1 MMDTADQ
8 RCDSLPGLA
17 QSVDPVCSATR
28 TRRDD
33 IEGRIKQGV
42 DKTEDRDDDVHLYQ
56 SCDDRPGFRL
66 FIENYGEDDDQ
77 HDGADDIT
85 QPAQHGGTEQFV
97 IPRGFGAHHDAPN
110 PAHEHLTAQEIE
122 KHDGQ
127 HHQGESHPTIPAVIQ
142 CGSESE
148 PCEPRASAQRVR
160 RDCIRYFYQISDLT
174 AFVIISGG
182 NPGDRITTAEGKNP
196 APAITIGH
204 AFGERHQSLRLA
216 PVSAGQC
223 PAAYRTVASLS
234 VSRLQDTK
242 KNYTP
247 STSST
252 SPSKLGVKTP
262 LPRFSKISSRLQKRP
277 PSSSSLGTTSPSY
290 TVRWT

>member
-1 MMDTADQ
+1 MYTCISRVTIVLASDCSSKTTGRTMTSTMALTILHSRLNTAELN
-8 RCDSLPGLA
+8 SSSSHVAL
-17 QSVDPVCSATR
+17 V
-28 TRRDD
+28 
-33 IEGRIKQGV
+33 RI
-42 DKTEDRDDDVHLYQ
+42 TM
-56 SCDDRPGFRL
+56 RL
-66 FIENYGEDDDQ
+66 
-77 HDGADDIT
+77 
-85 QPAQHGGTEQFV
+85 
-97 IPRGFGAHHDAPN
+97 IPRTSTLRHRKSRSTTDSTTRAKATQRSQPLFNAEVSP
-110 PAHEHLTAQEIE
+110 
-122 KHDGQ
+122 
-127 HHQGESHPTIPAVIQ
+127 SHA
-142 CGSESE
+142 S
-148 PCEPRASAQRVR
+148 RASAQRVR